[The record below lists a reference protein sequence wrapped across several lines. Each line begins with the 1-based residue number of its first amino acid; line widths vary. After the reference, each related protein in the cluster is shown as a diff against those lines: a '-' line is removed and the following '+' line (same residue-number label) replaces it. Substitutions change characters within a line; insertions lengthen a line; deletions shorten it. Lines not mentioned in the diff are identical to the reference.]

1 MEKSYET
8 YAKKILIFMN
18 THKQEVKKI
27 SDTANKIAVNQRFS
41 DFGRKEAI
49 DTLKS
54 ELANLNEQF
63 SETIRGVVK
72 QFCKEYSVSFAE
84 DNADHSTEIANALK
98 VIEMCGTGL
107 TSELFRTTLEPLKGS
122 YKALKI
128 IHDVITIK
136 HSKTLNVDGI
146 SGYDPEITKIIY
158 EYMGVNSEIS
168 AYMDRLK
175 EIEGVADYPVLVN
188 YEIINTG
195 YNGAYNFE
203 LREKTSYSVLA
214 TPDWMMEVG
223 KQYEELAMKY
233 PLMFSNYIPTNE
245 EITLDKIDT

>member
-8 YAKKILIFMN
+8 YAKKILIFVN
-18 THKQEVKKI
+18 GHKQEVKKI
-27 SDTANKIAVNQRFS
+27 FDDMNKAIIDWRFS
-41 DFGRKEAI
+41 DDYRKEMVAELRGSLS
-49 DTLKS
+49 TKNEKWS
-54 ELANLNEQF
+54 EC
-63 SETIRGVVK
+63 IRGAVK

-107 TSELFRTTLEPLKGS
+107 TSELFRTTLEPLKSS

-136 HSKTLNVDGI
+136 SSK
-146 SGYDPEITKIIY
+146 SAYSPEITKIIY

-175 EIEGVADYPVLVN
+175 EIEEVADYPVLVN
-188 YEIINTG
+188 YDITNTG
-195 YNGAYNFE
+195 YNGVYHFE

>member
-1 MEKSYET
+1 
-8 YAKKILIFMN
+8 
-18 THKQEVKKI
+18 
-27 SDTANKIAVNQRFS
+27 
-41 DFGRKEAI
+41 
-49 DTLKS
+49 
-54 ELANLNEQF
+54 
-63 SETIRGVVK
+63 
-72 QFCKEYSVSFAE
+72 
-84 DNADHSTEIANALK
+84 
-98 VIEMCGTGL
+98 MCGTGL

-136 HSKTLNVDGI
+136 HSKTLNVNGI

-175 EIEGVADYPVLVN
+175 EIEEVADYPVLVN

-195 YNGAYNFE
+195 YNGAYHFE
-203 LREKTSYSVLA
+203 LREKTSYSVYA

-245 EITLDKIDT
+245 EITPDKIDT